1 MSASVSVVSK
11 VFKLPGLRTFLLPN
25 SVISGSCFLFTVHGV
40 ITVSVESFYT
50 HFTRISPYT

>member
-11 VFKLPGLRTFLLPN
+11 VFRLPDPRTFQLPN
-25 SVISGSCFLFTVHGV
+25 SVISGSCFLSTVHGI

-50 HFTRISPYT
+50 HFTRISPFT